1 MNWGTFGAKAAESGG
16 RMERNRPFRMVYEL
30 PDRRGDTGDSAK
42 PRVGVPSHHLDR
54 LNEAVPDWR
63 RGLFPRRESEYL
75 KSIFD
80 Y

>member
-1 MNWGTFGAKAAESGG
+1 MQKLQKVVEEWNETARSAWYMSY
-16 RMERNRPFRMVYEL
+16 R
-30 PDRRGDTGDSAK
+30 DRRGDTGDSAK